1 MTNRESAVQASV
13 IKSPM
18 VSATIARLV
27 FFGGRYL
34 SLLFVARL
42 LGEGAT
48 GFLLAVA
55 IVEFFRI
62 VFDYGLENSVLAR
75 LHQKDSSAAQDF
87 IRGKG
92 CFRVLA
98 TLFGQ
103 LITSGVIALLCLKS
117 EIPLMMPLVA
127 SLHFSFLMGFGYFQ
141 AHLQTG
147 DSQGMAALIR
157 PLGLAL
163 LIQSVFLLLAREA
176 AIPVWW
182 CVIFFEATA
191 LSVSLILAKRYA
203 PKLDMEASTFPKTPA
218 CGAPAV
224 LGRAFKS
231 IAPLGSVALLGVAYA
246 RVDALAVSLVASG
259 ALLTQYL
266 LYQRLASAPLM
277 FFSTLASVNIAK
289 LSGEHSGYARM
300 EGSIAQ
306 YRRFAYLTAAASGI
320 GLAGIGLWLAPFF
333 QIRDVNLTVLGL
345 QGLVLALQVANGFH
359 AALLIAFH
367 ESAHLSEVARNNT
380 ALASVLMPLG
390 AWQLGAIGIALAL
403 CMVEFFCAAQ
413 YARIFRLR
421 TC

>member
-1 MTNRESAVQASV
+1 
-13 IKSPM
+13 M
-18 VSATIARLV
+18 VSATVARLV

-34 SLLFVARL
+34 SLLFVAHL

-75 LHQKDSSAAQDF
+75 LHQKDSSAAQEF
-87 IRGKG
+87 ARGKG
-92 CFRVLA
+92 RFRVLA
-98 TLFGQ
+98 TLLGQ
-103 LITSGVIALLCLKS
+103 LVTSGVITLLCLKS
-117 EIPLMMPLVA
+117 EIPLTMPLVA
-127 SLHFSFLMGFGYFQ
+127 SLQFSFIMGFGYFQ

-163 LIQSVFLLLAREA
+163 LIQSTFLLLAREE

-182 CVIFFEATA
+182 CVVFFEAAA
-191 LSVSLILAKRYA
+191 LSVSVTLAKRHA
-203 PKLDMEASTFPKTPA
+203 PKLDMEARTFPETPA
-218 CGAPAV
+218 CCAPAA
-224 LGRAFKS
+224 LGGVFKS
-231 IAPLGSVALLGVAYA
+231 IAPLGGVALLGVAYA

-277 FFSTLASVNIAK
+277 FFSTIASVNIAR
-289 LSGEHSGYARM
+289 LSGEHSGYERT

-306 YRRFAYLTAAASGI
+306 YRRFAYLVAAASGI

-345 QGLVLALQVANGFH
+345 QGLVLTLQVANGFH

-367 ESAHLSEVARNNT
+367 EPAPLWEVARNNT
-380 ALASVLMPLG
+380 VLAAVLMPLG
-390 AWQLGAIGIALAL
+390 AWQLGALGIALAL

-413 YARIFRLR
+413 HVRIFRLR